1 MQAVMYIYICISV
14 CVRAQLCSLRDP
26 ALFVGRLEM
35 REREWAALRN
45 PNPNHLRIRRYTEA
59 TVDNALSLEM
69 QLGGEHWWVL
79 TCITLPFHK
88 FFVNCNV
95 ISHRFQMDQR
105 VCQLCGGKLWLL
117 ALTIL
122 NVPWKMRLPAVRRQG
137 WWKTPCQVKHGAVGI
152 ARGHKSFALRQHE
165 ATSLSDIFKVRWLS
179 SQQAHTKL
187 GPGGQHIPLWVA
199 FAPWQ
204 IN

>member
-1 MQAVMYIYICISV
+1 MQAVMYIYISLSLSV
-14 CVRAQLCSLRDP
+14 CVRNYAACAILLYLSADLKW
-26 ALFVGRLEM
+26 G

-45 PNPNHLRIRRYTEA
+45 PNPHHLRIRRYTEA

-79 TCITLPFHK
+79 TCITLPFHQ

-105 VCQLCGGKLWLL
+105 VRQLCGGKLWLL

-165 ATSLSDIFKVRWLS
+165 ATSLSARFQIFSK
-179 SQQAHTKL
+179 
-187 GPGGQHIPLWVA
+187 
-199 FAPWQ
+199 
-204 IN
+204 